1 MELSTTTKIRAK
13 QAGWSDQLI
22 ERLAASTATDQQ
34 VENIA
39 YGKLPE
45 ERVNA
50 WIDFLER
57 DPDNPFTKAPL
68 NVFRTP
74 AETGVR
80 AVPGDDGLRMRD
92 INIGSYGI
100 VPDKWELQNDAP
112 RGTVSTGQIIPAA
125 YSIFDKAEVWS
136 ENAVDLYE
144 DAIKGRWAPATDID
158 WDGGVGELP
167 DELERAVGQI
177 CTIYSNNGIVEQKII
192 AKWLEEISYGFHEIK
207 CFLATQ
213 VYDAG
218 RKVESLR
225 KRALINGGGLGQ
237 APLGQ
242 IYRGWY
248 QALTFTD
255 MIIALDVVYKSYEL
269 SAFESASEWVQS
281 DAERHIFELLAADS
295 RRHLEYGLGH
305 LDWYS
310 RYKPEA
316 ERSLNISFTRA
327 EAALVQE
334 MRLSSAEREAMIVL
348 YAGGVE
354 NLETGVEKLK
364 QLRERQYEDYM
375 AKLARAG
382 FDRPAPHPGLAAQIQ
397 DPLENAL
404 VAVRAV
410 NPN

>member
-57 DPDNPFTKAPL
+57 EPDNPFTKAPL

-80 AVPGDDGLRMRD
+80 AVPGEDGLRMRD

-158 WDGGVGELP
+158 WDGGIGELP

-192 AKWLEEISYGFHEIK
+192 AKWLEEISYGFHEVK

-242 IYRGWY
+242 VYRGWY

-269 SAFESASEWVQS
+269 STFESAAEWVQS
-281 DAERHIFELLAADS
+281 EAERRIFELLAADS

-348 YAGGVE
+348 YAAGVE

-364 QLRERQYEDYM
+364 QLRERQYDDYM
-375 AKLARAG
+375 ANLARAG

-404 VAVRAV
+404 IAVRAV
-410 NPN
+410 SQN

>member
-1 MELSTTTKIRAK
+1 MELSSTTKVRAK
-13 QAGWSDQLI
+13 QAGWSDQLL
-22 ERLAASTATDQQ
+22 ERLAASSATDEQ

-39 YGKLPE
+39 FGKLPE

-57 DPDNPFTKAPL
+57 DPENPFTKAPL

-80 AVPGDDGLRMRD
+80 AVPGEDGLRMRD
-92 INIGSYGI
+92 INIGSYGV
-100 VPDKWELQNDAP
+100 VPDNWELPNDAP

-144 DAIKGRWAPATDID
+144 DAIKDRWAPATDID
-158 WDGGVGELP
+158 WDGEIGDLP

-177 CTIYSNNGIVEQKII
+177 CTVYSNNGIVEQKIL
-192 AKWLEEISYGFHEIK
+192 AKWLEEISYGFHEVK

-242 IYRGWY
+242 IYRSWY
-248 QALTFTD
+248 SALTYTD
-255 MIIALDVVYKSYEL
+255 MIIALDVIYKSYE
-269 SAFESASEWVQS
+269 ATTFESAAEWAQT
-281 DAERHIFELLAADS
+281 DAERKIFELLAGDS
-295 RRHLEYGLGH
+295 RRHLDYGLGH
-305 LDWYS
+305 LDWYM
-310 RYKPEA
+310 RYKPDA
-316 ERSLNISFTRA
+316 DRIATISFMRS

-334 MRLSSAEREAMIVL
+334 MRLSASEREALIVL
-348 YAGGVE
+348 FAGGTE
-354 NLETGVEKLK
+354 NLSAGVEKLK
-364 QLRERQYEDYM
+364 ELRGRQYEAY
-375 AKLARAG
+375 LANLATIG
-382 FDRPAPHPGLAAQIQ
+382 FDRPSPHPGLAGQID
-397 DPLENAL
+397 DPLESAV

-410 NPN
+410 TRN